1 MRSGLAIS
9 LKLCAVT
16 LFVVMS
22 ALVKAASDT
31 VPPGEAVFFRALC
44 AVPVI
49 LAWLMLRGELRE
61 GLRIQSRWAHLW
73 RGLLGT
79 SAMGMKFAALA
90 LLPLPEV
97 TAISYATPLL
107 VVIFAGLFLGERVRA
122 FRLSMV
128 VLGFAGVLII
138 LWPRLTGLGEAA
150 EARAALGAGLALGGA
165 TAAALAHVTLRRMTA
180 TEGTAAIVFW
190 FSVTASVLSLAT
202 LPWGW
207 VAPPLPVLAMLV
219 AAGLLG
225 GTGQIFLTSAYR
237 FGDASV
243 VAPFDYASMLL
254 ALVIGYVFFADMPTV
269 PMLAGSGLV
278 ILAGLSII
286 WRERRLGLERGRA
299 RAGMTPQG

>member
-1 MRSGLAIS
+1 MKRPGLAIIM
-9 LKLCAVT
+9 KLCAVT

-22 ALVKAASDT
+22 ALIKAASDT

-49 LAWLMLRGELRE
+49 LVWLALRGELRD
-61 GLRIQSRWAHLW
+61 GLRVHSRWAHLW

-79 SAMGMKFAALA
+79 LAMGMKFAALA

-128 VLGFAGVLII
+128 ALGFAGVLII
-138 LWPRLTGLGEAA
+138 LWPRLTGLGGA
-150 EARAALGAGLALGGA
+150 EAGAALGAGLALGGA

-190 FSVTASVLSLAT
+190 FSILASILSLAT
-202 LPWGW
+202 LPLGW
-207 VAPPLPVLAMLV
+207 VLPPAPVLAML
-219 AAGLLG
+219 ATAGALG
-225 GTGQIFLTSAYR
+225 GLGQIFLTSAYR

-254 ALVIGYVFFADMPTV
+254 ALVIGYAFFADMPTL
-269 PMLAGSGLV
+269 PMLAGAGVV
-278 ILAGLSII
+278 ILAGLLII
-286 WRERRLGLERGRA
+286 WRERQLGLERGKA